1 MTFQGK
7 SCSCGK
13 LLHMEQNAPAAH
25 SGAVNLLHLVHLSS
39 ARKGHFQIVLLSSQV
54 GLQVMKRDD
63 ITRQGI

>member
-1 MTFQGK
+1 
-7 SCSCGK
+7 
-13 LLHMEQNAPAAH
+13 MEQNAPAAH

-63 ITRQGI
+63 ITRQGV